1 MMSLHKLSAGDG
13 YLYYTQG
20 LGVLG
25 FQQVSSISMGL

>member
-1 MMSLHKLSAGDG
+1 MRGENDTEVAYSRG
-13 YLYYTQG
+13 QG